1 MKAVFLQQM
10 RIRDAGASQN
20 LSGCVQDDRG
30 QGRDVRKRLV
40 GRAEFL
46 LRDALALIFFL
57 MGVRMGSMFIV
68 AASVQYT
75 NFVYQANHG
84 LMVMVR
90 YEHHEQD
97 HHHGQQG
104 GDYGELPDHPC
115 KGREKLPIS
124 NV

>member
-1 MKAVFLQQM
+1 MKNGFAQG
-10 RIRDAGASQN
+10 IRPWNNVSCEYR
-20 LSGCVQDDRG
+20 SGDTQENGRK
-30 QGRDVRKRLV
+30 GRDVRKRLV

-46 LRDALALIFFL
+46 LRDAFALVFFL

-68 AASVQYT
+68 AASVQRT
-75 NFVYQANHG
+75 NFMCQANHG

>member
-1 MKAVFLQQM
+1 MKDGFIQG
-10 RIRDAGASQN
+10 IRPWNNVSCEYR
-20 LSGCVQDDRG
+20 SGDTQENGRK
-30 QGRDVRKRLV
+30 GRDVRKRLV

-68 AASVQYT
+68 AAPVQHT
-75 NFVYQANHG
+75 NLVYQANHG

-90 YEHHEQD
+90 YEHREQD
-97 HHHGQQG
+97 HHHGQQI
-104 GDYGELPDHPC
+104 GDYGELPDHLC

>member
-1 MKAVFLQQM
+1 MKDGFAQGILPESEGARQNRNGYLQKNSRQ
-10 RIRDAGASQN
+10 
-20 LSGCVQDDRG
+20 GC
-30 QGRDVRKRLV
+30 DVRKRLV

-75 NFVYQANHG
+75 NLVYQANHG

-90 YEHHEQD
+90 YEHREQD
-97 HHHGQQG
+97 HHHGQQI

>member
-1 MKAVFLQQM
+1 MKDGFAQGILPESERARQNRNGYLQKNSRQ
-10 RIRDAGASQN
+10 
-20 LSGCVQDDRG
+20 GC
-30 QGRDVRKRLV
+30 DVRKRLV

-46 LRDALALIFFL
+46 LRDAFALVFFL
-57 MGVRMGSMFIV
+57 MGARVGSMFIV
-68 AASVQYT
+68 AAPVQHT
-75 NFVYQANHG
+75 NLVYQANHG

-90 YEHHEQD
+90 YEHREQD
-97 HHHGQQG
+97 HHHGQQI